1 MKEAFDTMG
10 NHPLLT
16 LFLGVVL
23 LLIVGQISEMI
34 SAFRKK

>member
-16 LFLGVVL
+16 LFLG
-23 LLIVGQISEMI
+23 LILVAAIEAI
-34 SAFRKK
+34 VKPFLKRKR